1 MTKKQM
7 NNRQRQI
14 YKAGYKCIRVEHNAM
29 MKELFDFMDEVF
41 AELYDEMEEK
51 ESDEVCKEN

>member
-1 MTKKQM
+1 M

-14 YKAGYKCIRVEHNAM
+14 YKADYRRIRAEHSAM
-29 MKELFDFMDEVF
+29 MKELFDFMNEAF

-51 ESDEVCKEN
+51 ENEVCKEN

>member
-1 MTKKQM
+1 M

-14 YKAGYKCIRVEHNAM
+14 YKVACERIKVEHNTM

-41 AELYDEMEEK
+41 AEMEDK
-51 ESDEVCKEN
+51 

>member
-1 MTKKQM
+1 M

-14 YKAGYKCIRVEHNAM
+14 YKADYRRIRAEHNVM
-29 MKELFDFMDEVF
+29 MKELYGFMDEIF

-51 ESDEVCKEN
+51 ENEV

>member
-1 MTKKQM
+1 M

-14 YKAGYKCIRVEHNAM
+14 YKADSRRIRAEHSVM
-29 MKELFDFMDEVF
+29 MKELYDFMDEVF

-51 ESDEVCKEN
+51 ENEV